1 MPKRIADKRL
11 TDQNWDQEVDQEIPQ
26 QYVSRQA
33 DKSVLAARK
42 IRVAKRTRPVKSNTA
57 SVFAGLSSVSAPE
70 PSSNTGFSLGGFG
83 TGNSLFGS
91 KAPASSFKLDTKPEE
106 QKSFG
111 SGSSLFGTKAPS
123 TFQLGVKKPEEQTA
137 MSTAENADK
146 TSDTQNVVSFGAKK
160 DESAVPSSTEKPSAI
175 EAPNASAAP
184 ATIEIQSEKPV
195 KKAKIEEA
203 AKKDARTEYNRHV
216 TALNTGVIQ
225 WIKEHV
231 DKMPTC
237 DLSPVFQDYMRHF
250 KDIEKKY
257 PVATE
262 EDSKK
267 SLESESAALL
277 SQPKP
282 EQPIVIAGDQ
292 GKEVEKPKLDNA
304 AVFSPKE
311 KPSKPAFTG
320 FGLSNKDEKTD
331 EKEEPAFKG
340 FIFNKKP
347 EEKKTTDSP
356 SLFGGFGLNKKPESE
371 SAVEKPAFTGFGLN
385 KSTDSEN
392 TEKPAFKGFGLN
404 KPADSEN
411 TEKPSLFKGFGS
423 ASDSKPAFGG
433 FSFNKAPA
441 ATETAAV
448 EENEPPKV
456 ESVEVAEEG
465 SIFSKKCK
473 LYYVLD
479 GEYKDKGVGFLH
491 LKKVSDE
498 GKHQLVVRQDTALG
512 TILLNVVLSN
522 MPRCGRQGGKFVKL
536 FCVPNPKVDG
546 FEDGKMVPFMIK
558 VKTAEDADEV
568 MNIINEKIV

>member
-11 TDQNWDQEVDQEIPQ
+11 TDQNWDQEDDREIPQ
-26 QYVSRQA
+26 QHLSRVA
-33 DKSVLAARK
+33 DKSVLATRK

-57 SVFAGLSSVSAPE
+57 SVFAGLSSISAPE

-91 KAPASSFKLDTKPEE
+91 KAPTSSFKLDTKPEE

-111 SGSSLFGTKAPS
+111 TGSSLFGTKAPS
-123 TFQLGVKKPEEQTA
+123 TFQLSAKKPEEQTA
-137 MSTAENADK
+137 MSTSAENAAK
-146 TSDTQNVVSFGAKK
+146 TSENVVSFGAKK
-160 DESAVPSSTEKPSAI
+160 DKPSSTEKPSAVD
-175 EAPNASAAP
+175 APNASAAP
-184 ATIEIQSEKPV
+184 ATKETQPEKPV
-195 KKAKIEEA
+195 KKAKIEQEPV
-203 AKKDARTEYNRHV
+203 KKDARTEYNRHV

-262 EDSKK
+262 EDGKK
-267 SLESESAALL
+267 TLESESAALL
-277 SQPKP
+277 SQPKS

-292 GKEVEKPKLDNA
+292 GKEVEKPKLDSA

-320 FGLSNKDEKTD
+320 FGLSNSNEKTD
-331 EKEEPAFKG
+331 KKEEPAFKG
-340 FIFNKKP
+340 FILNKQP

-385 KSTDSEN
+385 KTADSEN
-392 TEKPAFKGFGLN
+392 TEKPVFKGFGLN
-404 KPADSEN
+404 KPADSES

-423 ASDSKPAFGG
+423 TSGSKPAFGG

-441 ATETAAV
+441 PTESAPA

-473 LYYVLD
+473 LYYVLN

-498 GKHQLVVRQDTALG
+498 GKHQLVVRQDTQLG
-512 TILLNVVLSN
+512 TILLNVLLSN
-522 MPRCGRQGGKFVKL
+522 MPKCDKQGSKFVKL